1 MRLSKTIVG
10 VLCIVVS
17 LFAYS
22 VGIAQDSSGAISM
35 PEPENEVRL
44 EESRMVPMR
53 DGVRLST
60 DLYFPE
66 IPDEKLPTVLI
77 RTPYNKNSFRER
89 ETNGEH
95 RAGGTAYMFASHG
108 FVVAVQDCR
117 GKHESEGIY
126 SPPAGHEAEDGYDA
140 VDWISKQ
147 PWSNRKV
154 GTFGC
159 SYPGEVQAA
168 QAPLR
173 HPNLTCMIPQCGPM
187 IGAAN
192 GRYRYWSGF
201 KGGVFDLAA
210 SLPWYFSS
218 GSKYSL
224 KPPPGLS
231 DSEVRKIRKFYD
243 PNVSKAPEVDWE
255 KINWTLP
262 VVDIMDR
269 VGAPPND
276 FRKLI
281 TADFGDPWW
290 HDVMGYY
297 DGTEKINV
305 AALHMSCWYDPSVA
319 ESIFEFNYFR
329 ENAVSETSANNQF
342 VIVAPTTHCGFRRTT
357 EHTMVGDRDVGDA
370 RKDWNGIYLKWFDY
384 WLKGEENGIT
394 DMPKVQYYTM
404 GRNEWRSADVWPL
417 PETQYTKYYLHS
429 RGHAN
434 SRYGDGRLSTEM
446 PEDEP
451 PDVFT
456 YDPGNPVHS
465 VGGQRGTSYGTK
477 AGAVDQAKVEIRHD
491 VLVYTTPKL
500 EEGIELTG
508 PITAILYVSSSAKDT
523 DFTAKLV
530 DVYPDGTA
538 YNIQQGI
545 LRARYRE
552 GFTKKVWMEE
562 GGVYKI
568 QIDLDA
574 TSNYWEKGHRIRV
587 QVSSSDFPLF
597 ERNLNTGG
605 NNYDETEWVV
615 AENTIHHSREYPS
628 HMILPVIP
636 KGEY

>member
-1 MRLSKTIVG
+1 MRLSRTIVG
-10 VLCIVVS
+10 VLCIVAC

-22 VGIAQDSSGAISM
+22 FGAPQDSSGPISV

-66 IPDEKLPTVLI
+66 IPDKKLPTVLI
-77 RTPYNKNSFRER
+77 RTPYNKNGFRDR
-89 ETNGEH
+89 DK
-95 RAGGTAYMFASHG
+95 RATAYMYASHG

-126 SPPAGHEAEDGYDA
+126 SPPAGHEAQDGYDA
-140 VDWISKQ
+140 VDWLSKQ
-147 PWSNRKV
+147 PWSNGKV

-159 SYPGEVQAA
+159 SYPAEVQAA

-173 HPNLTCMIPQCGPM
+173 HPNLACMIPQNGPM

-201 KGGVFDLAA
+201 KGGVLDFAA
-210 SLPWYFSS
+210 TLPWYLDA
-218 GSKYSL
+218 GSRYSL

-231 DSEVRKIRKFYD
+231 DEEVREMRKFYE
-243 PNVSKAPEVDWE
+243 PSVSKVPEVDWE
-255 KINWTLP
+255 KANWTLP
-262 VVDIMDR
+262 IVDIMDR

-281 TADFGDPWW
+281 TTDFGDPWW

-297 DGTEKINV
+297 DGTEKIDV
-305 AALHMSCWYDPSVA
+305 PALHMSSWYDPSV
-319 ESIFEFNYFR
+319 EETIFEFNYFR
-329 ENAVSETSANNQF
+329 ENAVSKTAAENQF
-342 VIVAPTTHCGFRRTT
+342 VIIAPTTHCSCERAT
-357 EHTMVGDRDVGDA
+357 ENTIVGERDIGDA
-370 RKDWNGIYLKWFDY
+370 RLEFYEIYLDWFDY

-404 GRNEWRSADVWPL
+404 GSNKWRTADVWPL

-429 RGHAN
+429 NGDAN
-434 SRYGDGRLSTEM
+434 SRYGDGSLSTEV

-451 PDVFT
+451 PDMFT
-456 YDPGNPVHS
+456 YDPGNPVPS

-477 AGAVDQAKVEIRHD
+477 AGAVDQAKIEIRHD
-491 VLVYTTPKL
+491 VLVYTTPELK
-500 EEGIELTG
+500 EGIELTG

-574 TSNYWEKGHRIRV
+574 TSNYWEKGHRIRL

-605 NNYDETEWVV
+605 NNYDETEWVI
-615 AENTIHHSREYPS
+615 AENMIHHSKEYPS
-628 HMILPVIP
+628 HIVVPVIP
-636 KGEY
+636 ERKDQS

>member
-1 MRLSKTIVG
+1 MFKQIKLWMVFLIFFSFFIVP
-10 VLCIVVS
+10 
-17 LFAYS
+17 
-22 VGIAQDSSGAISM
+22 QSSAIKINQKDV
-35 PEPENEVRL
+35 PEPKYEVRL

-66 IPDEKLPTVLI
+66 ISDGKLPTVLI

-89 ETNGEH
+89 EKRGQ
-95 RAGGTAYMFASHG
+95 AYMFASHG
-108 FVVAVQDCR
+108 FVVAVQDSR

-126 SPPAGHEAEDGYDA
+126 SPPAGHEAEDGFDA
-140 VDWISKQ
+140 VQWISKQ
-147 PWSNRKV
+147 PWSNGKV
-154 GTFGC
+154 GTIGC

-173 HPNLTCMIPQCGPM
+173 APNLTCMIPQNGPM

-192 GRYRYWSGF
+192 GRYRYWTGF
-201 KGGVFDLAA
+201 KGGVLDFAA
-210 SLPWYFSS
+210 TLPWYFES

-231 DSEVRKIRKFYD
+231 DSEVREIRKFYE

-262 VVDIMDR
+262 IIDIMDR
-269 VGAPPND
+269 AGAPPND

-281 TADFGDPWW
+281 TTDFDDPWW

-297 DGTEKINV
+297 DGTEKIDV
-305 AALHMSCWYDPSVA
+305 PALHMSTWYDPSV
-319 ESIFEFNYFR
+319 EETIFEFNYFR
-329 ENAVSETSANNQF
+329 KNSVSEISANNQF
-342 VIVAPTTHCGFRRTT
+342 VIIAPTTHCGFERAK
-357 EHTMVGDRDVGDA
+357 EHTIVGDRDVGDA

-384 WLKGEENGIT
+384 WLKGIENGIT
-394 DMPKVQYYTM
+394 NMPKVQYYTM
-404 GRNEWRSADVWPL
+404 GSNEWHSADVWPL

-429 RGHAN
+429 DGNAN
-434 SRYGDGRLSTEM
+434 SRYGNGGLSTKM
-446 PEDEP
+446 PKNEP
-451 PDVFT
+451 SDTFI
-456 YDPGNPVHS
+456 YDPRNPVPS

-477 AGAVDQAKVEIRHD
+477 AGAVDQDKVEIRND
-491 VLVYTTPKL
+491 VLVYTTPAL

-508 PITAILYVSSSAKDT
+508 PITAVLYVSSSAKDT

-552 GFTKKVWMEE
+552 GFTKKVWMEK
-562 GGVYKI
+562 GGVYRI
-568 QIDLDA
+568 QIDVDA
-574 TSNYWEKGHRIRV
+574 TSNYFKKGHKIRV

-615 AENTIHHSREYPS
+615 AKNTIHHSKKYPS
-628 HMILPVIP
+628 HFIFPIIQ
-636 KGEY
+636 EE